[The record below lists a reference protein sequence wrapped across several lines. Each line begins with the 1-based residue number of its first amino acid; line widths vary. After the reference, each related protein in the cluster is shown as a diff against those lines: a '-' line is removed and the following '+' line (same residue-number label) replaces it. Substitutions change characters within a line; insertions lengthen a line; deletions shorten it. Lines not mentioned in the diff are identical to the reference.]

1 MKLGADAYRLRDI
14 SFELMLLT
22 RGFVHFDFSDLDLNH
37 PIYEYTV
44 SGFLYTLK
52 VKLVELAIHQ
62 RNLDDEFN
70 NLLSDT
76 NHIFHGDRSIMDREF
91 VKYEYAFDS
100 ISESILTSL
109 REVSNKII
117 HTDKFK
123 LEATAESEIT
133 EKALIKIGKPEMARV
148 VTLNGRKGKSNWC
161 VHFDLL
167 VYCEQCYLF
176 GEVLAEYYGI

>member
-22 RGFVHFDFSDLDLNH
+22 RGFVHFDFSDLDINH
-37 PIYEYTV
+37 PIYQYTV
-44 SGFLYTLK
+44 FGFLNTLK

-62 RNLDDEFN
+62 RNLDDEFK
-70 NLLSDT
+70 NLLSDAS
-76 NHIFHGDRSIMDREF
+76 HIFHGDRSIMDREF
-91 VKYEYAFDS
+91 VKHEYAFD
-100 ISESILTSL
+100 LTSECMLAGL

-117 HTDKFK
+117 HADKFK
-123 LEATAESEIT
+123 LEATADSVIT
-133 EKALIKIGKPEMARV
+133 EMALMKIGKPEMARV
-148 VTLNGRKGKSNWC
+148 VRLHGKKGKSKWC

-167 VYCEQCYLF
+167 VYCEECYLF